1 MINNFNDHAANERTY
16 LAWVRTG
23 ITISVFGFVVE
34 KFDLFLSQ
42 LPRLAEKNAVEL
54 TSNYDIR
61 VLSVVLVVVGIGVIL
76 LSTWHFVRTRRA
88 IEAAD
93 RVAYQDLLPAYTL
106 SAMLSA
112 AGVIL
117 LLALLRL
124 L

>member
-61 VLSVVLVVVGIGVIL
+61 VLSVVVGIGVIL